1 MARSPDPPHLPGA
14 PLERFVPA
22 AGRPGLTALYDP
34 ALALTMR
41 EDRWRAVV
49 VEEVARASGPPA
61 AAPIERVL
69 DVGCGTGTLAV
80 ALAARLPAA
89 VVCGVD
95 ADPAILERARAKGA
109 AAGARV
115 EWRQGTAGRL
125 PFAAGT
131 FQRLTLT
138 LVLHHLAPG
147 DKVAALRECRRVLA
161 PGGRIVIADWGRPQD
176 PVMRSAFFALQL
188 LDGFA
193 STSEHARG
201 LLPAR
206 IAAAGLRDV
215 RRVDRLRTAWGTLEV
230 LVAQAPA

>member
-1 MARSPDPPHLPGA
+1 VAPRPDPSPA

-41 EDRWRAVV
+41 EDRWRARVLD
-49 VEEVARASGPPA
+49 EAARPA
-61 AAPIERVL
+61 ATPVERVL

-95 ADPAILERARAKGA
+95 ADAAILERARAKGA

-131 FQRLTLT
+131 FQCLTMT

-188 LDGFA
+188 LDGFTP
-193 STSEHARG
+193 TSEHARG

-215 RRVDRLRTAWGTLEV
+215 RRVDRLRTGWGTLEV